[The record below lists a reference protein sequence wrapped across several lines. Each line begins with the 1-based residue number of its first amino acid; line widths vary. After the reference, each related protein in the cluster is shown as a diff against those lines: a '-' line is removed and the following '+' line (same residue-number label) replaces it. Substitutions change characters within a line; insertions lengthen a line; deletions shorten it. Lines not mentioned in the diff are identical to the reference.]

1 MTAEGLEEDK
11 EMSSW
16 ALEVHH
22 VYPLKEVR
30 LGGSTS
36 TSAAQQFNGTMK
48 SSGSSCSLERGLEGT
63 GFMQREATNRG
74 GRHM

>member
-22 VYPLKEVR
+22 VYPMKEVR
-30 LGGSTS
+30 LGG
-36 TSAAQQFNGTMK
+36 QHVNV
-48 SSGSSCSLERGLEGT
+48 SGSTIQWHHEVFRVFLLP
-63 GFMQREATNRG
+63 
-74 GRHM
+74 